1 MKKLYLLL
9 VLVIMGLQTTFAQ
22 LVWHPNL
29 GTAPSGVISL
39 AWNETSYTIIAEDG
53 DEFTPGGAGE
63 SINQQ
68 LLELEIRWIRVQYV
82 DSAETGTYHVTL
94 QLSPNTTG
102 SERSVA
108 FGTYASHLLIQQK
121 AQNSYP
127 LVDWPANHCFYIC
140 PGERVDIT
148 LHNTTLNTSY
158 YVWQTYEDDVPEEC
172 DFFNGTGGDYTYNG
186 IGSPGTYCFDFP
198 NSDFMVKYYEAF
210 DYVYDAGEEILSAD
224 PNGGVY
230 RYTLTKYWKDG
241 TIHPVYDLADVAFF
255 DAPFDIYNSGG
266 STAWNPH
273 MRISYG
279 YDDSRGKLYLEIYC
293 PPNLSATTIRSATK
307 LRFDD
312 DMSMEVQQSGG
323 GKVLV
328 LPVVYT
334 YNEATAKVAARID
347 NSQPDVVYTLYR
359 DGIKQVATLGD
370 GGTISLLAPKTTG
383 YYHVTALYE
392 ENGLSASAEMEGAKF
407 VGGCMAVLP
416 TDRNWIFSQT
426 YNSNDK
432 HAYDLTY
439 YDGLGYAEQEIGI
452 GAVANGTADL
462 VRPIVYDLHHREAR
476 KYLPYARTNGNGV
489 YDPQA
494 ITRQEAFYRSKFS
507 LGSAAPYAFVF
518 DEYEA
523 SPIGRILRSRKPGRE
538 FQTEEHSVRNNYF
551 ANGESSVSRLDVD
564 PATNTLHV
572 NGYYAANM
580 LSGVRTTDEDGA
592 VAVTYTDK
600 EGHAVY
606 EERQLR
612 GEGNTVDRIV
622 TRYVYDDCGRLAWVV
637 TPEGVDRLVQGQT
650 YASTSDVARNYCY
663 VYTYD
668 ERGRQI
674 EKRMPGRAPEYMVY
688 DRGDRLVMSQDG
700 NMRAKKQWM
709 IYKYDYLNR
718 PTQQSLA
725 TDTSTTDQT
734 LRYKEFCEAF
744 ASQNPPALYTGTST
758 LVRKYAYDHY
768 NRVPDAALGFEHVD
782 GLTREN
788 GVSLQDVEVHGLPV
802 YEQLAVL
809 TDNGIR
815 NYHDRAYY
823 YDYKGRI
830 IQQVE
835 KISSTEILR
844 TTSKYDL
851 AGNLLA
857 QRESYTQGN
866 ATSVLNRTF
875 EYDTR
880 NRLTKETAQY
890 NNGELAVVNHTYDN
904 LGQLTGTTY
913 GTGSHAIHETM
924 DYNLQGWLTGKNNEL
939 FEMKLNYFEA
949 YRDWLEPHYSGNIS
963 TWIWQHKLIDGMDDD
978 YEYAYGY
985 RYDDL
990 SRLTAAEQ
998 FYWDMEGPNDD
1009 WTENG
1014 ITYDKNSNI
1023 LTLNRSS
1030 RLEEDDRQFEFSYIG
1045 NQRDEELGEGRSYI
1059 YDANGNMTQD
1069 GTNYFLVSYNFLNL
1083 PSWMDT
1089 YADYTNI
1096 YDYLVDGTKIRHEA
1110 WDGRNH
1116 AYRGSLVYNNGQF
1129 ESASFGGGRIVGT
1142 NNGLDSEVHYFLT
1155 DHLGSTRVVAKVTPT
1170 GRADLDRRD
1179 YYPFGKEWRQTDM
1192 PASDNRYMFSGKE
1205 RSDICLENDYSSIL
1219 PIYDFGARNYYPEGV
1234 FFLQQ
1239 DPLMHKYYPIGQ
1251 YVYCAGNPVKYID
1264 PDGNHPAA
1272 VVAAVMVKAAV
1283 TRAVIGA
1290 AIDITAQ
1297 VVASRLTGSEWSE
1310 TIQGIDW
1317 TSVGTAAV
1325 TSALTTPGVSTGAKI
1340 GGVALEG
1347 INAAVDYSQKDGLQY
1362 LGKGKSMTDV
1372 AIDAAT
1378 PAVVDLGTKKFIGT
1392 FSKSIAN
1399 DLTSKSA
1406 ATLSKAAKNELKQLQ
1421 KIVDSKTTKFVI
1433 GQFGNLSMGIEFS
1446 ILKEMIEPENTIKNG
1461 TTIQEDHKND

>member
-22 LVWHPNL
+22 LIWHPNL

-39 AWNETSYTIIAEDG
+39 AWDETSYTITVEDG
-53 DEFTPGGAGE
+53 DEFTSGGAGE

-68 LLELEIRWIRVQYV
+68 LLELGIRWIRVQYV
-82 DSAETGTYHVTL
+82 DNAETGTYLVVL
-94 QLSPNTTG
+94 QLDPNTTG
-102 SERSVA
+102 GERSVA

-127 LVDWPANHCFYIC
+127 LVDWPANRCFYIC
-140 PGERVDIT
+140 PGQRAEIR

-158 YVWQTYEDDVPEEC
+158 FVWQTYEDDVPEEC

-198 NSDFMVKYYEAF
+198 NSDFTVKYYEAF
-210 DYVYDAGEEILSAD
+210 DYEYSSGGEEVISMDAGGGIYRIFMESYMDA
-224 PNGGVY
+224 NGRY
-230 RYTLTKYWKDG
+230 RPIENID
-241 TIHPVYDLADVAFF
+241 DLAFLA
-255 DAPFDIYNSGG
+255 APFASYNAGNSQN
-266 STAWNPH
+266 WNPH
-273 MRISYG
+273 IRLSYG
-279 YDDSRGKLYLEIYC
+279 FNAEDIDLGYIQITC
-293 PPNLSATTIRSATK
+293 PPNLTASSIYNESG
-307 LRFDD
+307 LRVSDHITLAITQAGNG
-312 DMSMEVQQSGG
+312 SVR
-323 GKVLV
+323 K
-328 LPVVYT
+328 LPVTYRYNKQASKVEAVIYT
-334 YNEATAKVAARID
+334 
-347 NSQPDVVYTLYR
+347 SQPFVTYTLKK
-359 DGIKQVATLGD
+359 DGVAKQSAIGD
-370 GGTISLLAPKTTG
+370 GEAVILSAAADPG
-383 YYHVTALYE
+383 YYQVFASYSE
-392 ENGLSASAEMEGAKF
+392 GGLSGSAEMEGAKF
-407 VGGCMAVLP
+407 VGGCMAALP

-476 KYLPYARTNGNGV
+476 KYLPYARTNGNGA

-494 ITRQEAFYRSKFS
+494 ITRQETFYRSKFN

-637 TPEGVDRLVQGQT
+637 TPEGVDRLVQGQN

-744 ASQNPPALYTGTST
+744 ASQNPPTLYTGAST

-768 NRVPDAALGFEHVD
+768 NRVPDAALAFEHVD

-815 NYHDRAYY
+815 NYYDRAYY

-835 KISSTEILR
+835 KISPTEILR

-880 NRLTKETAQY
+880 NRMTKETAQY

-913 GTGSHAIHETM
+913 GTGSHTIHETM
-924 DYNLQGWLTGKNNEL
+924 DYNLQGWLTRKDSEL
-939 FEMKLNYFEA
+939 FNMGLKYFQAPRE
-949 YRDWLEPHYSGNIS
+949 WIEPSYTGNIVS
-963 TWIWQHKLIDGMDDD
+963 WQWSHWQINGNGYGEDC
-978 YEYAYGY
+978 EYGFH
-985 RYDDL
+985 YDDL
-990 SRLTAAEQ
+990 SRLTAAEL
-998 FYWDMEGPNDD
+998 FINDPID
-1009 WTENG
+1009 ANNEYTENG

-1030 RLEEDDRQFEFSYIG
+1030 LTSEDARSFNFSYIG
-1045 NQRDEELGEGRSYI
+1045 NQRNKETNGNTTYS
-1059 YDANGNMTQD
+1059 YDANGNITTEGVNGLQI
-1069 GTNYFLVSYNFLNL
+1069 SYNFLNL
-1083 PSWMDT
+1083 PTQIFCWGDYPDY
-1089 YADYTNI
+1089 YA
-1096 YDYLVDGTKIRHEA
+1096 YLADGTKILHEYS
-1110 WDGRNH
+1110 DGKQDR
-1116 AYRGSLVYNNGQF
+1116 YIGSLVYEY
-1129 ESASFGGGRIVGT
+1129 ESAPTMAFGGGRIIGT
-1142 NNGLDSEVHYFLT
+1142 GDGSEVHYFLT

-1170 GRADLDRRD
+1170 GRIDLDRKD
-1179 YYPFGKEWRQTDM
+1179 YYPFGKAWTQSGM
-1192 PASDNRYMFSGKE
+1192 PASGNKYTFSGKE
-1205 RSDICLENDYSSIL
+1205 RNDITIDDCVTTPLH
-1219 PIYDFGARNYYPEGV
+1219 DFGARFYDPNTGI
-1234 FFLQQ
+1234 FLQQ
-1239 DPLMHKYYPIGQ
+1239 DPKQYGSPTISAYAYCGNNPIII
-1251 YVYCAGNPVKYID
+1251 ID
-1264 PDGNHPAA
+1264 PDGRDSVYVFDQSMRPKDQGKKGSTYTAE
-1272 VVAAVMVKAAV
+1272 VYVEKDGTV
-1283 TRAVIGA
+1283 TGPYRGSSYPNSKSPTDNSTPYNTLAEGEHKYNNESGHKGGTEKGLNIVNDEGE
-1290 AIDITAQ
+1290 
-1297 VVASRLTGSEWSE
+1297 RLAK
-1310 TIQGIDW
+1310 GIDPEGNEVTMEYVNVHSGYSDNGGYMSRGSAGCVTIHPEDTESFFGNFKW
-1317 TSVGTAAV
+1317 DKNSNKGTSSG
-1325 TSALTTPGVSTGAKI
+1325 SIFIYRKNN
-1340 GGVALEG
+1340 EEKQ
-1347 INAAVDYSQKDGLQY
+1347 NQY
-1362 LGKGKSMTDV
+1362 KRV
-1372 AIDAAT
+1372 
-1378 PAVVDLGTKKFIGT
+1378 
-1392 FSKSIAN
+1392 
-1399 DLTSKSA
+1399 
-1406 ATLSKAAKNELKQLQ
+1406 
-1421 KIVDSKTTKFVI
+1421 TTK
-1433 GQFGNLSMGIEFS
+1433 
-1446 ILKEMIEPENTIKNG
+1446 
-1461 TTIQEDHKND
+1461 